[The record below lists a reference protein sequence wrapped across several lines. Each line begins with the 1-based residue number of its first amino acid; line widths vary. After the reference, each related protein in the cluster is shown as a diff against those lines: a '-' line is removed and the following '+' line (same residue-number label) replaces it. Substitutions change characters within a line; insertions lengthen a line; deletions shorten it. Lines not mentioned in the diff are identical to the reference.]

1 MTYNKNALRP
11 FRRFLSSWIV
21 PILMFGLTLFSLF
34 VIFDPWMIENF
45 GVNRAQLAAALF
57 AVMGVMATI
66 WAAKER
72 ADEQRI
78 SEDRRAAQQ
87 NAINQRLQLTERFFA
102 TVEKLSSSDSSSSTH
117 TITQCFA
124 LIDDLYLLTKFEAK
138 TSDNKSDKE
147 EMEAI
152 GRTRRQ
158 EALNIACQGTGS
170 EEVMSRLITHLRDR
184 LNPESPQRTLDDLN
198 FSGIILGDEK
208 YSEKGLAS
216 KAYFGDKGNQ
226 TDLSLLLFTENTK
239 FDTVKFFHCNLNL
252 TSFVRSKFRN
262 SLLEHCSL
270 QETNL
275 SFSDFR
281 GCSFIGNNFRQ
292 ATFVNCYLQE
302 SDFAKSL
309 FYGVDFQNSIFEN
322 CEFPETVF
330 SLCNLDNCDFRD
342 TNLRQANFKGAD
354 LRTTKLPTEYH
365 AQLRDPLDQRSLL
378 DGAIYNSDTQFPKGF
393 SPLEHGMIKVGQW
406 PAILFNGTH

>member
-1 MTYNKNALRP
+1 MTYNKNALWP
-11 FRRFLSSWIV
+11 FRRFLSSWLV
-21 PILMFGLTLFSLF
+21 PLLLFGLTLFSLF

-102 TVEKLSSSDSSSSTH
+102 TVEKLSSSDSSSSDSSSSTH

-138 TSDNKSDKE
+138 ISDSKSDKE

-170 EEVMSRLITHLRDR
+170 EEVMGRLITHLRDR
-184 LNPESPQRTLDDLN
+184 LNPESPQRTLDGLN
-198 FSGIILGDEK
+198 FSGITLGDEK
-208 YSEKGLAS
+208 HAEKGLAS
-216 KAYFGDKGNQ
+216 RAYFGDKGNQ
-226 TDLSLLLFTENTK
+226 TDLSLLLFAENTK
-239 FDTVKFFHCNLNL
+239 FDRAEFFHCNFSS
-252 TSFVRSKFRN
+252 TSFVRSIFRN
-262 SLLEHCSL
+262 SLFDHCSL
-270 QETNL
+270 QEMNL

-281 GCSFIGNNFRQ
+281 GCNFVGNNFHQ
-292 ATFVNCYLQE
+292 ATFADCYFQE
-302 SDFAKSL
+302 SDFAKS
-309 FYGVDFQNSIFEN
+309 FFFGVNFQNSIFES
-322 CEFPETVF
+322 CAFTEAVF
-330 SLCNLDNCDFRD
+330 SFCKLDNCDFRD
-342 TNLRQANFKGAD
+342 TNLRKANFKGAD
-354 LRTTKLPTEYH
+354 LRTAKLPVGYH

-378 DGAIYNSDTQFPKGF
+378 DGAIYNSNTQFPKGF
-393 SPLEHGMIKVGQW
+393 SPSKHGMIKVG
-406 PAILFNGTH
+406 